1 MLPRLAHHYALP
13 SRFAL
18 ASTPSCVLSLSAST
32 CCVCRNLC
40 TSFSSILCR
49 PPLDL
54 CPCPDAK
61 PHLIGDGVSFPEIP
75 MDLDQVYIKL
85 RYKSS
90 GYAPKVERVSI
101 QPGANQIDL
110 DLKAHND

>member
-61 PHLIGDGVSFPEIP
+61 PHYVSYADTSPILCASTVLRHAALICVSR
-75 MDLDQVYIKL
+75 LAL
-85 RYKSS
+85 
-90 GYAPKVERVSI
+90 
-101 QPGANQIDL
+101 QPH
-110 DLKAHND
+110 KCVVPWP